1 MLNETFSVIFKHRE
15 IVEIFLKCIMKIVF
29 LLHQDSVVWYSITTC
44 LSFRFTTISWLSRCN
59 CKKLMFLS
67 TGPVSFNAERV
78 VTKRKSTKNFHIF
91 VSQKILQHCF
101 HGYLIKCK
109 KDVIDTHKIACH
121 TQCLKIVKKCLILNL
136 LASFRKMA
144 LKSKIS
150 AKRRKTRVTVVN
162 SRFIKFSN

>member
-1 MLNETFSVIFKHRE
+1 MKSSSNCNIT
-15 IVEIFLKCIMKIVF
+15 KCIMKIVF

-101 HGYLIKCK
+101 DGYLIKCK

-121 TQCLKIVKKCLILNL
+121 TQCLKIVKKWCLIWIC
-136 LASFRKMA
+136 FRKMA

-162 SRFIKFSN
+162 SRFIKISNWV